1 MADNK
6 NIDFRGL
13 AEAALRISEQLVP
26 EWLPDGERHGH
37 EWKALNPTRA
47 DGKVGSFSINL
58 SNGAWGDFA
67 CDDKGGDL
75 VSLYAY
81 LECDGDQ
88 VQAAKYLAERLGMPD
103 AVPPLEKGARKPRQP
118 AAKKEPKPTAP
129 KKEPKAPAWVPVL
142 PVPADAPPAPRA
154 HEFRGVPSDA
164 WAYQDAQGRLLGYVC
179 RFTTSDGGK
188 EVLPLTFCR
197 HASGTGAGAWRW
209 QQWDEP
215 RPLFGLDR
223 LAARPDAPV
232 VLVEGEK
239 CATVPADVLTGAV
252 LVSWPGGSKAIEKVD
267 WSPLAGR
274 NVLGWPDC
282 DAQRVKLSKAE
293 KEAGVD
299 PESMPLLPEERQPGV
314 KAMERIAEILV
325 ALDPPANVRLV
336 QIPAPGEKP
345 GGWDIADAVAE
356 GMDEQALRA
365 FMRNQRLPAVLVP
378 EDPPAGDAPPEGA
391 STAEKARAATP
402 EWMRGMI
409 WKSRGELEECRENV
423 FLVLTQHP
431 AWQDIIA
438 WDDFARRV
446 VKRRRTPTGGEPGE
460 WTGEDDAELG
470 LWMAQRISYL
480 VKSEAALTGG
490 VAMAASRNKF
500 HPVRDWLGR
509 LPPWDGVERLNSW
522 LAECMGAVASSPQY
536 LELVGRIF
544 LVGMIARVMQPGCK
558 WDYMPIFEGH
568 QGRGKSTALRVL
580 AGEWF
585 ADTQLRIGD
594 KDAYMQ
600 LDGVWLYEIG
610 EMDSFNRSETTAVKA
625 FVTTQCD
632 RYREPY
638 ARRIINRPRQVAF
651 GGTTNQGEYL
661 KDTTGNRR
669 FWPVRCRGRIDLEK
683 LAEWREQLFAEAMK
697 LYRDGMPW
705 RPTREEEA
713 RWIRPEQEARE
724 IVDPWLIKLENWLT
738 STTATLE
745 GEYVSKINEFTGYT
759 LLTEAIGMDP
769 ERIDNTRSAATRIG
783 TLMQRLGWGKR
794 RQTEKPRHWVY
805 VRPAERE
812 EGVSAAAVP
821 RASALPSAAPG
832 PAGFDPVAF

>member
-1 MADNK
+1 MGDNK

-13 AEAALRISEQLVP
+13 ADAALRISEQLVP

-103 AVPPLEKGARKPRQP
+103 AVPALEKGARKPRQP
-118 AAKKEPKPTAP
+118 AAKKEPKPAAP

-142 PVPADAPPAPRA
+142 PVPADAPPAPKA

-164 WAYQDAQGRLLGYVC
+164 WAYQDAEGRLLGYVC

-232 VLVEGEK
+232 LLVEGEK
-239 CATVPADVLTGAV
+239 CASVPADMLPEFV

-282 DAQRVKLSKAE
+282 DAQRKKLSKAE

-299 PESMPLLPEERQPGV
+299 PESMPILPESEQPGV
-314 KAMERIAEILV
+314 KAMERIAEIIAGLEQ
-325 ALDPPANVRLV
+325 PAKVRMV
-336 QIPAPGEKP
+336 KIPAPGEKAS
-345 GGWDIADAVAE
+345 GWDIVDAMAE
-356 GMDEQALRA
+356 GMDAGALKA
-365 FMRNQRLPAVLVP
+365 FMRNQR
-378 EDPPAGDAPPEGA
+378 PPAALAPADSGEPEPEAKPA
-391 STAEKARAATP
+391 STAEEAGALPA
-402 EWMRGMI
+402 WMRGMI
-409 WKSRGELEECRENV
+409 WKDRGLEECRENV

-431 AWQDIIA
+431 EWRGIVA

-446 VKRRRTPTGGEPGE
+446 VKLRKTPTGSAPGE

-470 LWMAQRISYL
+470 LWMAQRRGLRFL

-490 VAMAASRNKF
+490 VAMAARRNKY
-500 HPVRDWLGR
+500 HPVRDWLGS

-522 LAECMGAVASSPQY
+522 LAECMGAVAASPQY
-536 LELVGRIF
+536 LELVGRLF
-544 LVGMIARVMQPGCK
+544 LVGMVARVMQPGCK

-580 AGEWF
+580 ADPWF

-638 ARRIINRPRQVAF
+638 ARRIIERARQVAF
-651 GGTTNQGEYL
+651 GGTTNQGEYF

-669 FWPVRCRGRIDLEK
+669 FWPVRCRGQIDLDK
-683 LAEWREQLFAEAMK
+683 LAEWREQLFAEALQ
-697 LYRDGMPW
+697 LYRAGVLW

-713 RWIRPEQEARE
+713 QWIRPEQEARE
-724 IVDPWLIKLENWLT
+724 IVDPWLVPLQDYLEAPDRKLNNE
-738 STTATLE
+738 
-745 GEYVSKINEFTGYT
+745 NEFTSYA
-759 LLTEAIGMDP
+759 LLTKAIGMDP
-769 ERIDNTRSAATRIG
+769 ERIDGNRSAATRIG
-783 TLMQRLGWGKR
+783 NLMARLGWPKR
-794 RQTEKPRHWVY
+794 RQGTGSEGRRDWVY
-805 VRPAERE
+805 VRPEPARQPPAQPVVRSAQAGNRSATGS
-812 EGVSAAAVP
+812 GV
-821 RASALPSAAPG
+821 
-832 PAGFDPVAF
+832 DPVGF